1 MCPKGKALK
10 FRYKVV
16 ETQTVTDDV
25 LEGLINR
32 WVAQGWELDGIR
44 FAMSDA
50 SKRPAMAFVL
60 FVREEEGEEEA
71 DDRQP

>member
-1 MCPKGKALK
+1 MD

-25 LEGLINR
+25 LEELINR
-32 WVAQGWELDGIR
+32 WVAEGWQLDGIR
-44 FAMSDA
+44 FAMGDA

-60 FVREEEGEEEA
+60 FVREDDEISEGAGE
-71 DDRQP
+71 

>member
-1 MCPKGKALK
+1 MK

-50 SKRPAMAFVL
+50 SKRPAMAFIL